1 MEVESAFPSEF
12 PTVLADDTLAPSP
25 YQAAL
30 FHFRQGMQALCSL
43 APGAEPRRRAAR
55 DELISM
61 LRDVLKL
68 LHLHFAPESED
79 IATRPFG
86 DVLRQHRDEA
96 GLTQEQLADYAG
108 VSLSLL
114 RKLEQGSKEPSRSSV
129 LALCSVPDLKLV
141 PQEITTLPAVREASH
156 RLAPN
161 WYISPGF
168 DSVSMLTE
176 LSNQL
181 NGGGGAIEQTQVYL
195 DHQSALDWIQLCNTP
210 KYLAFRDSFPHD
222 ETATRIR
229 EVVGQAGLD
238 VIALGPGDA
247 KTEVRL
253 VQSILEESERPN
265 IRFYLLDAS
274 QPLLSRAFRHAM
286 DSFGDQPGV
295 FTCGIQGNFHHL
307 PRYMQLHYT
316 PARSHRRRI
325 YTLLGA
331 TIGNLDQE
339 PQFFRH
345 ALAGAVG
352 GDLLLFDVEYSQ
364 IDSIDPKEV
373 RRKDPAF
380 AATVAEDNQRWLG
393 GPIRRYCREVQN
405 VSFTLGLDT
414 DRPLPGSYGIQF
426 LAKVQLLGGQ
436 SKEFCMWQVRR
447 YQPQSIVDCLRGLGW
462 QHVGLMPFRGSK
474 TRPRGVFLFQKQLP
488 KETRS

>member
-1 MEVESAFPSEF
+1 MQVESAFSSEF
-12 PTVLADDTLAPSP
+12 PTVLTDDTLAPSP

-30 FHFRQGMQALCSL
+30 FHLRQGMQAIGTL
-43 APGAEPRRRAAR
+43 AVGTEPRRRAAR
-55 DELISM
+55 DEVISM
-61 LRDVLKL
+61 LKDVLKL
-68 LHLHFAPESED
+68 LHLHFAPESDD
-79 IATRPFG
+79 IASRPFG
-86 DVLRQHRDEA
+86 EVLRQHRDEA

-108 VSLSLL
+108 ISLSLI

-141 PQEITTLPAVREASH
+141 PQEITTLPAIRETSH

-176 LSNQL
+176 LSTHL
-181 NGGGGAIEQTQVYL
+181 NGGGGAMEQTYVYL

-210 KYLAFRDSFPHD
+210 KYIAFRDSFPHE
-222 ETATRIR
+222 ETAVRIR
-229 EVVGQAGLD
+229 EVIGQAGLD

-253 VQSILEESERPN
+253 VQSILEESQRPN

-274 QPLLSRAFRHAM
+274 QPLLSRGFRHAM

-295 FTCGIQGNFHHL
+295 FCCGIQGNFHHL

-316 PARSHRRRI
+316 PARSHRRRL

-331 TIGNLDQE
+331 TLGNLDQE

-345 ALAGAVG
+345 ALSGAVA

-364 IDSIDPKEV
+364 IESNDPKEILK
-373 RRKDPAF
+373 RDPAF
-380 AATVAEDNQRWLG
+380 AAPVASENQRWLE
-393 GPIRRYCREVQN
+393 GPFRRYCRELQS
-405 VSFTLGLDT
+405 VSFSLGLDT

-426 LAKVQLLGGQ
+426 QAKVQLLGGQ
-436 SKEFCMWQVRR
+436 TKEFCMFQVRR
-447 YQPQSIVDCLRGLGW
+447 YQPQSLIDSLRGLGW
-462 QHVGLMPFRGSK
+462 QHVGLMQFRGSK

-488 KETRS
+488 KS